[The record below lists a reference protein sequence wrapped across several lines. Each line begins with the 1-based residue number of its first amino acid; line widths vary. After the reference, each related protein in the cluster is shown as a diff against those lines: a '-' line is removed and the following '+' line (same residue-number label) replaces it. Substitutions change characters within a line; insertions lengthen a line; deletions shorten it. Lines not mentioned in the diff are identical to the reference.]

1 MMAVLTI
8 RRLEKGDLPARVAWF
23 NQEDAHLHM
32 PLDVPFRWQ
41 RLKLGS
47 QQLSSM
53 IRDEILWLWQMVM
66 MVKALRNV
74 WISQY

>member
-8 RRLEKGDLPARVAWF
+8 RRLEKETCLHVLPGLTKRMP
-23 NQEDAHLHM
+23 HM

-66 MVKALRNV
+66 MVKACRNV